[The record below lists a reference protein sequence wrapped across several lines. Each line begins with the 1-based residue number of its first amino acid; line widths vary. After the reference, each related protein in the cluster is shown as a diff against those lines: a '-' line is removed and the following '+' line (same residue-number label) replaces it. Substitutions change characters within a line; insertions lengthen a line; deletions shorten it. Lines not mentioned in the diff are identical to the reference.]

1 MSDPSVAGDDRPSTG
16 PPRWGLGDAALGYAA
31 AFLLMG
37 LAAGA
42 WEGLT
47 GRREP
52 SLGLLIA
59 VLVGQ
64 WTGLAGAA
72 MLASRRKG
80 SGRLADDFGLRIEA
94 RDVASGI
101 AVGLAS
107 QFILLPLLYLPFQL
121 LDPDL
126 DLSAEARRV
135 TELGRGWGF
144 PVLFVFIALGAP
156 LVEELFF
163 RGLLQRSLARR
174 FGPGRAVAVSSLV
187 FGAVHL
193 QPVQLLGLVAFG
205 AVLGVLAHRSGRL
218 GPGLVAHACFNAATV
233 VALGRAP

>member
-1 MSDPSVAGDDRPSTG
+1 MSGPSVAGDRPSTG
-16 PPRWGLGDAALGYAA
+16 PPRWGLGDAAAGYTV

-42 WEGLT
+42 WEALT
-47 GRREP
+47 GRRQP

-72 MLASRRKG
+72 VLASRHKG

-94 RDVASGI
+94 RDVAPGI
-101 AVGLAS
+101 AVGLVS
-107 QFILLPLLYLPFQL
+107 QFVLLPLLYLPFRL

-126 DLSAEARRV
+126 DLSGEARRV
-135 TELGRGWGF
+135 TQLGRGWGF
-144 PVLFVFIALGAP
+144 PLLFICIALGAP

-174 FGPGRAVAVSSLV
+174 YGPGWAVAGSSLV

-193 QPVQLLGLVAFG
+193 QPLQLLGLVAFG
-205 AVLGVLAHRSGRL
+205 AVLGVLAQRSGRL

-233 VALGRAP
+233 LALGRPS